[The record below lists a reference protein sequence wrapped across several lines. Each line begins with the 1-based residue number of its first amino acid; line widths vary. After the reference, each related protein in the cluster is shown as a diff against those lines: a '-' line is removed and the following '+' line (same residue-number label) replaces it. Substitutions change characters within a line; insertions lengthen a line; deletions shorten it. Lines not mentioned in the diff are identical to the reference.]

1 MYLYTYTCTCTCTCT
16 CIDVHLHCMYT
27 MHVLWYMCRYTIHSP
42 LDLPPSLLSSLPL
55 FLSPSQSKFEVLE
68 AEVKE
73 INTNKETLKRNL
85 LDLIE
90 LQHILQKTQVFFE
103 EVVREGRSKSCL
115 MYTCTCI
122 CGVEVVRG
130 RGFVAFRL
138 WLLQMHPYFYIQCT
152 CMHCT
157 YMYVYWCICTYTRTV
172 GGIEKFPFRFRA
184 TVLPCYRFRATE
196 RKRSCNAGYRSVQRS
211 VPFKRKKLFRRL
223 IERCDRFA
231 CEVPS
236 SPCPFRILTKNHLQ
250 LAVFCR
256 SLCGLPLT
264 VCFVKVARYLLPSD
278 RSLSP
283 LCLSLSP
290 SGLSLSPSLGSLA
303 ISFESL
309 AISFGSLAISFPR
322 FARYLLPSGLSLSPS
337 FRSLAIS
344 FVRVA
349 R

>member
-1 MYLYTYTCTCTCTCT
+1 ML
-16 CIDVHLHCMYT
+16 
-27 MHVLWYMCRYTIHSP
+27 R
-42 LDLPPSLLSSLPL
+42 
-55 FLSPSQSKFEVLE
+55 
-68 AEVKE
+68 
-73 INTNKETLKRNL
+73 
-85 LDLIE
+85 
-90 LQHILQKTQVFFE
+90 
-103 EVVREGRSKSCL
+103 
-115 MYTCTCI
+115 
-122 CGVEVVRG
+122 
-130 RGFVAFRL
+130 
-138 WLLQMHPYFYIQCT
+138 
-152 CMHCT
+152 
-157 YMYVYWCICTYTRTV
+157 
-172 GGIEKFPFRFRA
+172 
-184 TVLPCYRFRATE
+184 CYRFRATE

-283 LCLSLSP
+283 SCRSLSP
-290 SGLSLSPSLGSLA
+290 SGLSLSPSFGSLA

-309 AISFGSLAISFPR
+309 AISFLQV
-322 FARYLLPSGLSLSPS
+322 ARYLLRSGRSLIVVSFVWFAVLLRSTSPFFTVS
-337 FRSLAIS
+337 FLPCFGILCVSLAIFS
-344 FVRVA
+344 HLQNA